1 MIQKHF
7 SYNST
12 AKSQELPLMTL
23 REVVMFPKAIIPL
36 LVGRD
41 ASIKA
46 IEHALNNYNKKIFLV
61 TQSDPKEEHPTSD
74 SIYECGCVSRVLQM
88 FRLPDGTVKV
98 LFEGLHR
105 AAVNPEKVDFETEV
119 PEVETHYIPE
129 EEDSNPEESEALIRA
144 TKEALDEYVKI
155 NTKIAKESI
164 QAIQNMDE
172 PGAIADAI
180 MPHLNVDFQEKQ
192 EVLEEFDPYER
203 LQRAYSHLQGEIEVH
218 SLEKKIKSR
227 VKSQMEKNQR
237 EYYLSEQLKA
247 IHKEMG
253 HETDPKAEL
262 DTLQEKVEQKNMPQ
276 EAKDKALEEIKKLRN
291 MPPNAGEYSVLLNYV
306 DWVLAL
312 PWNELKESEI
322 DIKRASEIL
331 DEDHYGLEKP
341 KQRILEYLAV
351 QSLVQKMRGPILCLV
366 GPPGV
371 GKTSLA
377 KSVARATDREFI
389 RQSLGGVRDEAEI
402 RGHRRT
408 YVGAMPGKILQ
419 SLKRVST
426 NNPVF
431 CLDEVDKMSMD
442 FRGDPSA
449 ALLEVLDPEQNVA
462 FKDHYLD
469 LEYDLSNI
477 FFITTANTLQSIPAP
492 LQDRMEVINLPGY
505 LETEKI
511 KIAKQ
516 FIWPKQTNYH
526 GLSQEKVDISE
537 GAIQEII
544 RQYTREAGVRNL
556 EREIASICRKVA
568 KKKVEDKE
576 EYDKKVKITKKSV
589 PNYLGVSRIRHGERE
604 ETSLVGVSTG
614 LGWTETGGELLL
626 VEVALMPGTGKVE
639 ITGKLGD
646 VMQESAKAAL
656 SYIRS
661 RSDVFGLRP
670 EFYKE
675 IDIHVHIPEGATP
688 KDGPSAGITLATSL
702 VSSLLNLP
710 VRNDLAMSGEITL
723 RGRVLP
729 VGGLREKLLAA
740 KRGDVSTV
748 IIPEGNEK
756 DLQEIPENVMKGLNI
771 LPVKHM
777 DDVLAEA
784 LQSTTR
790 EDLFCGQSNIS
801 PLSYTLIKEEYREQA
816 Q

>member
-1 MIQKHF
+1 MTKKT
-7 SYNST
+7 N
-12 AKSQELPLMTL
+12 AKNAAPKGEKMPLMTL

-41 ASIKA
+41 SSIKA

-61 TQSDPKEEHPTSD
+61 TQNDPKTEKPGAD
-74 SIYECGCVSRVLQM
+74 DIYACGCVSRILQM

-105 AAVNPEKVDFETEV
+105 AAVNPEKVDFEEEV
-119 PEVETHYIPE
+119 PEVETHFLPE
-129 EEDSNPEESEALIRA
+129 EENDHSETEALVRA
-144 TKEALDEYVKI
+144 TKESLEEYSKA
-155 NTKIAKESI
+155 NTKIAKESV
-164 QAIQNMDE
+164 QSIQNMED

-180 MPHLNVDFQEKQ
+180 MPHLKVDFNEKQ
-192 EVLEEFDPYER
+192 EVLEEFDPFKR
-203 LQRAYSHLQGEIEVH
+203 LQMAYAHLQGEIEVF

-227 VKSQMEKNQR
+227 VKNQMEKNQR

-253 HETDPKAEL
+253 RDHDPKAEL
-262 DTLQEKVEQKNMPQ
+262 DVLQEKVDQKNMPQ
-276 EAKDKALEEIKKLRN
+276 QAREKASEEIKKLRS
-291 MPPNAGEYSVLLNYV
+291 MPPNAGEYSVLMNYV
-306 DWVLAL
+306 DWVLSL
-312 PWNELKESEI
+312 PWNELRETDT
-322 DIKRASEIL
+322 DITKAEKIL

-351 QSLVQKMRGPILCLV
+351 QSLVEKMRGPILCLV

-377 KSVARATDREFI
+377 KSVARATQREFL
-389 RQSLGGVRDEAEI
+389 RLSLGGVRDEAEI

-419 SLKRVST
+419 SLKRVDT

-449 ALLEVLDPEQNVA
+449 ALLEVLDPEQNFA
-462 FKDHYLD
+462 FSDHYLD
-469 LEYDLSNI
+469 LDYDLSNI
-477 FFITTANTLQSIPAP
+477 FFITTANYLQAIPAP
-492 LQDRMEVINLPGY
+492 LQDRMEIIKLPGY
-505 LETEKI
+505 LETEKNR
-511 KIAKQ
+511 IARQ
-516 FIWPKQTNYH
+516 FIWPKQLKYH
-526 GLSQEKVDISE
+526 GLEDKHVSISE
-537 GAIQEII
+537 GAINEII
-544 RQYTREAGVRNL
+544 RQYSREAGVRNL

-568 KKKVEDKE
+568 KKKVEEKSKKE
-576 EYDKKVKITKKSV
+576 KKVRVTAKSV
-589 PNYLGVSRIRHGERE
+589 PSYLGVSKIRHGERE
-604 ETSLVGVSTG
+604 DKPLVGVTTG
-614 LGWTETGGELLL
+614 VAWTEVGGEILL

-646 VMQESAKAAL
+646 VMKESAKAAL
-656 SYIRS
+656 SYVRS
-661 RSDVFGLRP
+661 RSDVFGLKP

-675 IDIHVHIPEGATP
+675 IDVHVHVPEGATP
-688 KDGPSAGITLATSL
+688 KDGPSAGITLTTSL

-710 VRNDLAMSGEITL
+710 VRNDLAMTGEITL

-729 VGGLREKLLAA
+729 IGGLREKLLAA
-740 KRGDVSTV
+740 RRGNVNKV
-748 IIPEGNEK
+748 IIPEANQK
-756 DLQEIPENVMKGLNI
+756 DLQEVPDNVLKGLEVM
-771 LPVKHM
+771 PVQHM

-784 LQSTTR
+784 LMGTTR
-790 EDLFCGQSNIS
+790 EDLFCGDANITPIS
-801 PLSYTLIKEEYREQA
+801 SKLMKEEYQEQA